1 MITVTK
7 TETTKTLVLKL
18 IKSKVRKVTFSKETI
33 DNEHLN
39 KKKSKICCIFHSK
52 NENKDRNKYERN

>member
-1 MITVTK
+1 MTSTYTK
-7 TETTKTLVLKL
+7 TKVKRLVLKL
-18 IKSKVRKVTFSKETI
+18 VKRQKKVTFSSDTV

-52 NENKDRNKYERN
+52 NECLDKNKFERG